1 MTLNLDD
8 LGLELLEIRHDIHR
22 HPELAFDE
30 HRTSDVVADK
40 LASWGIEV
48 HRGLAR
54 TGVVGTLRAGSSNRA
69 IALRADM
76 DALPIHEANQFEH
89 RSENDGLMHACG
101 HDGHTTMLLGAA
113 KLLAQER
120 RFDGVVHFIFQPAE
134 ENEGG
139 GRVMIEEGL
148 FDLFPAEQVY
158 GMHNMPGI
166 PAGSFA
172 MRTGPIMAAFDSF
185 DITLRGKGTHA
196 AMPHLGIDPMPV
208 AAEVVTALQTIV
220 SRSVNPLENA
230 VLSVTQFHGG
240 DAYNVIPEQVKL
252 AGCTRSF
259 LPHVQDQIE
268 QTMGRVISGIAAA
281 HGATF
286 DFDYRRG
293 YPPTINTD
301 QGVAAAAAA
310 AADVVGIDNVNTETP
325 PLMGSEDFAFM
336 LQETA
341 KGPAWF
347 ITPATTLTIRLRLPE
362 FNTGPGWSNVNCR
375 FDPEFSTFLY
385 NLGMKKA
392 P

>member
-1 MTLNLDD
+1 MTPDFENLER
-8 LGLELLEIRHDIHR
+8 ELLDIRQDIHR
-22 HPELAFDE
+22 HPEIAFDE
-30 HRTSDVVADK
+30 HRTSDIVADK
-40 LASWGIEV
+40 LTSWGIEV

-76 DALPIHEANQFEH
+76 DALPIQEANQFDH
-89 RSENDGLMHACG
+89 RSQNHGLMHACG

-113 KLLAQER
+113 KVLAQSLN
-120 RFDGVVHFIFQPAE
+120 FDGVVHFIFQPAE

-139 GRVMIEEGL
+139 GRVMVEDGL

-185 DITLRGKGTHA
+185 DITIRGKGTHA
-196 AMPHLGIDPMPV
+196 AMPHLGIDPV
-208 AAEVVTALQTIV
+208 AIAAEVIAALQTIA
-220 SRSVNPLENA
+220 SRVINPLDNV
-230 VLSVTQFHGG
+230 VLSVTQFHAGN
-240 DAYNVIPEQVKL
+240 AYNVIPEEVKL

-259 LPHVQDQIE
+259 LSHVQDQIE
-268 QTMGRVISGIAAA
+268 QTMGRIISGVTAA

-293 YPPTINTD
+293 YPPTINTEA
-301 QGVAAAAAA
+301 GVAAAAAA
-310 AADVVGIDNVNTETP
+310 AVDVVGPDKVNTETP

-336 LQETA
+336 LQERPGSYIFIGNGDGEGSCMVHNPSYDFNDQIALT
-341 KGPAWF
+341 GVQYWTRLVERELPA
-347 ITPATTLTIRLRLPE
+347 
-362 FNTGPGWSNVNCR
+362 
-375 FDPEFSTFLY
+375 
-385 NLGMKKA
+385 
-392 P
+392 

>member
-8 LGLELLEIRHDIHR
+8 LGQELLEIRHDIHR

-301 QGVAAAAAA
+301 DGVAAAAAA

-336 LQETA
+336 LQERP
-341 KGPAWF
+341 GSYIF
-347 ITPATTLTIRLRLPE
+347 IGNGDGEGSCMVHNPGYDFNDQIALTGVQYWTRLVERELP
-362 FNTGPGWSNVNCR
+362 V
-375 FDPEFSTFLY
+375 
-385 NLGMKKA
+385 
-392 P
+392 